1 MSTLSVFEM
10 LNLRYEFEELV
21 RGFKFV
27 PKDGTIDNIKL
38 FIESGHRGNRF
49 RDGYDRALEIA
60 NVIVENHEKNNLSSV
75 CGKEIEAV

>member
-10 LNLRYEFEELV
+10 LNLRYEFEELI

-27 PKDGTIDNIKL
+27 PKDGRIDNIKL
-38 FIESGHRGNRF
+38 FIENGHKGNRF

-60 NVIVENHEKNNLSSV
+60 NIIVENYEKNNLSSI
-75 CGKEIEAV
+75 CGEEIEAV